1 MLHKPE
7 GYVTTT
13 KDPFGRK
20 TVMSLLDLLNTRERL
35 YPVGRLD
42 FDTSGLL
49 ILTNDG
55 ELTFA
60 LTHPGKQVEKT
71 YVAKVRGIPA
81 ARELASFSNGL
92 KIDNYVTAPAK
103 AEVINKSGGKPIGSA
118 RVTQLRIVLREGKSR
133 QVRKMCE
140 AIGHPVISLK
150 RIATGKLFLGDLP
163 KGAWRALTKSEVGY
177 LKGLGH
183 EKQ

>member
-20 TVMSLLDLLNTRERL
+20 TVMGLLDPLNTRERL

-55 ELTFA
+55 DLTFA

-71 YVAKVRGIPA
+71 YVAKVRGIPTTQ
-81 ARELASFSNGL
+81 ELENFRNGL
-92 KIDNYVTAPAK
+92 KIENYVTAPAK
-103 AEVINKSGGKPIGSA
+103 AEVINKPGSTGDA

-163 KGAWRALTKSEVGY
+163 KGAWRALTKQEVGY
-177 LKGLGH
+177 LKGLGRK
-183 EKQ
+183 KQ